1 MRGILTDNIQKKAK
15 EFLKREITVK
25 ELRLYP
31 YIDYSIKN
39 NCQGWSFTKITPEEK
54 EILDP
59 GDGAITITAIGKCS
73 LNHYMGNVTPQVM
86 LEDFDIVK
94 QTKWDF

>member
-54 EILDP
+54 EILDRLMDEKHLVYSP
-59 GDGAITITAIGKCS
+59 EKIIISRQFYD
-73 LNHYMGNVTPQVM
+73 YMQNILALSYVEEF
-86 LEDFDIVK
+86 L
-94 QTKWDF
+94 